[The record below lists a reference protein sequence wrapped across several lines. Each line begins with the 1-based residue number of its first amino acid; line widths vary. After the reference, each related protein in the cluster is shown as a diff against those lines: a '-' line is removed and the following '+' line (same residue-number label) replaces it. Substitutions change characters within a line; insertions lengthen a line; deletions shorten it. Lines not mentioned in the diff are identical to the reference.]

1 MSVGSQVTGMK
12 IITDCNT
19 VHLSKHDL
27 GKSIYQKFQDRVF

>member
-27 GKSIYQKFQDRVF
+27 GNSIYQEFQDRVF